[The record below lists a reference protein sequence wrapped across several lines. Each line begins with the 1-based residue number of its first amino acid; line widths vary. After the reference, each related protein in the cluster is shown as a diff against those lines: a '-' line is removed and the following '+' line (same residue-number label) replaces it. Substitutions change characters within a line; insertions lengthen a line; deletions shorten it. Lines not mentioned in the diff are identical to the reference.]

1 MKKDF
6 FSNKDVVSLK
16 NYNLNKNELINKF
29 KKFLLNSNNALTKSI
44 NGVFIYIDIEKA
56 FVMIYGNNG
65 DIIKSS
71 EELSILTFEE
81 FKKIFYNDDFEKL
94 INNLKSDSKNIEVKI
109 KNYESKDLWINV
121 KGETI
126 KNKEGQVV
134 EFIGCLNNI
143 TREKELEL
151 ELKVLRTYDELTGLN
166 NKKNFNKII
175 NEEIKNHFKLKKRGA
190 FIMIN
195 LDNFKFINDSCG
207 HEAGDLYL
215 KEFSRK
221 LRRLISDEKYACRFS
236 VDEFIVFLPYINSI
250 DEIND
255 FSKKI
260 MSLFEDSY
268 YIMDKNI
275 YTTASIGV
283 SLFPDDGQSF
293 ESLLKSADSALYKA
307 KTNGKNQKQM
317 FNDKISEEIN
327 RIYLIHKGLRRA
339 LEKNEMYVVF
349 QPKIKLHNNEVDGF
363 EALLRWNSREI
374 GFISPAE
381 FIPISESTR
390 LIIPIGKFVLRE
402 VFSKIRYLL
411 NEGYDNF
418 KIAVNLSEIQL
429 RDGGLVSYFNS
440 LVKEY
445 NVSPEY
451 IELEITESM
460 LMKSVDNNIECLMEL
475 KRLGASIAL
484 DDFGTGYSSLN
495 HLTKLP
501 IDVLKIDRSFLIDM
515 KKNNKSKYIIE
526 NIIELSHK
534 LNITVVAEGVE
545 EKEQVKYLRSI
556 KCDKVQ
562 GYYYSKPQEFK
573 YIINML
579 SKKDS

>member
-16 NYNLNKNELINKF
+16 NYYLNNKVLINNF
-29 KKFLLNSNNALTKSI
+29 KEFLLNSNDALIKLV
-44 NGVFIYIDIEKA
+44 NGVYIYIYIEKA
-56 FVMIYGNNG
+56 FVMLYGDNKN
-65 DIIKSS
+65 IINSN
-71 EELSILTFEE
+71 EELCILTFDE
-81 FKKIFYNDDFEKL
+81 FKKLFYNDDFEKL
-94 INNLKSDSKNIEVKI
+94 IDALSNASINLEVKI
-109 KNYESKDLWINV
+109 RNYKSKDLWIKI
-121 KGETI
+121 KGENI
-126 KNKEGQVV
+126 KDEKGQIVG
-134 EFIGCLNNI
+134 FIGCLNDI
-143 TREKELEL
+143 TREKKLEVELERL
-151 ELKVLRTYDELTGLN
+151 VSYDELTGLN
-166 NKKNFNKII
+166 NKKNFKRII
-175 NEEIKNHFKLKKRGA
+175 NEEIRNHIRLKKRGA

-215 KEFSRK
+215 IEFSNK
-221 LRRLISDEKYACRFS
+221 LKKLVRDEKYACRFS

-250 DEIND
+250 EEIND
-255 FSKKI
+255 FTRKI
-260 MSLFEDSY
+260 MSLFENSY
-268 YIMDKNI
+268 IISDKNI
-275 YTTASIGV
+275 YTTTSIGV

-327 RIYLIHKGLRRA
+327 RIYLIHKGLRNA

-374 GFISPAE
+374 GFISPGE

-411 NEGYDNF
+411 DEGYDNF

-445 NVSPEY
+445 NVPPKY

-545 EKEQVKYLRSI
+545 EEEQVEYLKSI
-556 KCDKVQ
+556 NCDKVQ
-562 GYYYSKPQEFK
+562 GYYYSKPQEFDN
-573 YIINML
+573 IINML
-579 SKKDS
+579 SKKGS